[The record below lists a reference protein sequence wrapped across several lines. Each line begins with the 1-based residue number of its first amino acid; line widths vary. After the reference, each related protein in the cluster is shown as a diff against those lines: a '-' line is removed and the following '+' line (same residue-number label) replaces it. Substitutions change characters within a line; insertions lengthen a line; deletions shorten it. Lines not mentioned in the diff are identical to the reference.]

1 MLTRLS
7 TPGLCTQF
15 FGQKEFL
22 VLKSNFYTRFTSVL
36 SLAEETSA
44 LSRRQSGQFAARVTG
59 LCTWHQLIID
69 TRVQRFFLGLGLMCT
84 LRQIACSV
92 PDFPALCSDLIS
104 QL

>member
-7 TPGLCTQF
+7 MPGLRTQF

-36 SLAEETSA
+36 SLAEETPA
-44 LSRRQSGQFAARVTG
+44 LARRQSGQFATRVPG

-69 TRVQRFFLGLGLMCT
+69 TRVQRSLGLGLMCM
-84 LRQIACSV
+84 LRQIVCSV
-92 PDFPALCSDLIS
+92 LRLSS
-104 QL
+104 VV

>member
-7 TPGLCTQF
+7 MPGLCTQF

-36 SLAEETSA
+36 CLAEETSA
-44 LSRRQSGQFAARVTG
+44 LSRRQSGQFATRVTG
-59 LCTWHQLIID
+59 LCTWHRLIID
-69 TRVQRFFLGLGLMCT
+69 TRVQQDLGLGLMCV
-84 LRQIACSV
+84 LRQIVCPV
-92 PDFPALCSDLIS
+92 PDFPALCSDLIT